1 MLLSCSSKTVNNVI
15 DAADNDI
22 SHHNIISYDDFMECD
37 DVDEVVVEISD
48 TDEYN
53 ISKIQDFLTTG
64 GIVLQRYNNVY
75 NDDLFDLPLESSRT
89 TADSDDAECVASI
102 YYGIAEQIGVKD
114 ILVESN
120 DPKVIETAISDGLL
134 SVKKRQEDA
143 SIQDYSVDANTE
155 YTTEYIGEYSY
166 LYTYIPYFRVDAL
179 YEVYTVQDLKSGKD
193 YYTVMGYVFGDPGY
207 VMNNTDKN
215 YEKKYQCDNLG
226 VTFESTTT
234 GLTRKDYSPVRTVN
248 ATTYN
253 VDIGLSLDKEGIGL
267 SLPLLSASYNIS
279 DTKIDVNS
287 TTKITDWVVS
297 YADFS
302 DSQKQT
308 SEFHPSIIWECPSSF
323 DSAGFSITTSYQV
336 DSWNTFPVSR
346 SFTANITCYPDRIAW
361 EKG

>member
-1 MLLSCSSKTVNNVI
+1 MLLSCSSETVNNVI

-75 NDDLFDLPLESSRT
+75 NDDIFDLPLESSRT

-143 SIQDYSVDANTE
+143 SIKDHSVDANTE

-166 LYTYIPYFRVDAL
+166 LYTYIPYFQVDAL
-179 YEVYTVQDLKSGKD
+179 YEVYTVQDLRSGKD

-207 VMNNTDKN
+207 VMNSTDKN

-248 ATTYN
+248 STTYN
-253 VDIGLSLDKEGIGL
+253 V
-267 SLPLLSASYNIS
+267 
-279 DTKIDVNS
+279 TKIDVNS